1 MCYSWKADA
10 FIHLRNND
18 DNRWSRASSPSN
30 NRGQQAQQVAGHPRF
45 STETPL
51 GRLKFIASGEDGDNK
66 KPRAKHRE
74 HRLAQR
80 RQRLQHS
87 DHKHVQRQRQNTTI
101 TPQVEPMKRENTD
114 CRRFKKRCGDQ
125 ATLTVYS
132 KIIFFDA
139 TIGRNSYTICTMHVK
154 NIFPTDWGQPI
165 SLYTMSNTGFYSKR
179 YFTMN
184 SL

>member
-1 MCYSWKADA
+1 MWNSLIFCHWYLIPYSVSVSVSVSDSVSG
-10 FIHLRNND
+10 FRI
-18 DNRWSRASSPSN
+18 PC
-30 NRGQQAQQVAGHPRF
+30 F
-45 STETPL
+45 SAAAT
-51 GRLKFIASGEDGDNK
+51 INK

-74 HRLAQR
+74 YRLAQR
-80 RQRLQHS
+80 RQRRQHS

-101 TPQVEPMKRENTD
+101 TLQMEPMKRENTD
-114 CRRFKKRCGDQ
+114 CRRFKKRWGDQ

-139 TIGRNSYTICTMHVK
+139 TIGSSSYTICTMHSSIK

-165 SLYTMSNTGFYSKR
+165 SLYTVSNNGFYSKL